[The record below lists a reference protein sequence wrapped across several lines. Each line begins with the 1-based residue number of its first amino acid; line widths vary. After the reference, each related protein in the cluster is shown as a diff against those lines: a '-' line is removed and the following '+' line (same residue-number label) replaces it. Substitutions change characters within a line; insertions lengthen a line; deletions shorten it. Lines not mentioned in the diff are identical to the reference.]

1 MSEEIQ
7 TISDTGVRKKNPR
20 WFLSTIWITLSLSRP
35 GATLMNLVSPSPP
48 ILSGLGGVASLCPAR
63 SCVSLLYS
71 RVAPG
76 LRSYLSPVRECCSC
90 SRTHGGGREGGR
102 GAQALGEFAA
112 PPVRPSVSLSCLLP
126 PFRVL
131 PRASRAVHLPR
142 LPFSLPPPRPRR
154 LLPLSKSP
162 LALHMDTRGR
172 MRLHRR
178 VCASLLCLCL
188 FFPFILREKRRYDTI
203 FGQRDSRETTDSLS
217 GM

>member
-1 MSEEIQ
+1 M
-7 TISDTGVRKKNPR
+7 ISIDDMNYSFLVAPR
-20 WFLSTIWITLSLSRP
+20 SNADKPRESVSSDPFRARRRRLSLSGP
-35 GATLMNLVSPSPP
+35 AVCILTLLACCTRSPE
-48 ILSGLGGVASLCPAR
+48 LSLSDSRVLQLQSHARRGVGGV
-63 SCVSLLYS
+63 
-71 RVAPG
+71 
-76 LRSYLSPVRECCSC
+76 
-90 SRTHGGGREGGR
+90 GR

-112 PPVRPSVSLSCLLP
+112 PPVRPSVSLSCLLS

-162 LALHMDTRGR
+162 LASRMDTRGR
-172 MRLHRR
+172 VRLHRR

-203 FGQRDSRETTDSLS
+203 FGRLSRDDGFLVGNVELASRV
-217 GM
+217 